1 MIRSFHRIVAI
12 ALALGCAATPSRAPA
27 AGGVDPALRARLLA
41 AYGRI
46 SSYRITVLGAARS
59 LGVWVKPDRYQMT
72 TELGG
77 KPIETIIIG
86 ADYWT
91 RARGTWE
98 HSGRVSSNL
107 DVDISGLLRDA
118 RAHASRAFTRFP
130 DQTQDG
136 KRVGTFGYSFPN
148 GTDETC
154 NFDRVTYRV
163 TRCKADEVTLLYAGY
178 NDPANRVF
186 DPRK

>member
-1 MIRSFHRIVAI
+1 MIRTLPRISAL
-12 ALALGCAATPSRAPA
+12 ALALGFAVAPLPASA
-27 AGGVDPALRARLLA
+27 AGGDDPALRAKLLA
-41 AYGRI
+41 AYARVA
-46 SSYRITVLGAARS
+46 SYRLTVLGAARS
-59 LGVWVKPDRYQMT
+59 LGVWVKPNRYQMT

-77 KPIETIIIG
+77 KPIKTVIIG

-91 RARGTWE
+91 LAQGKWE

-107 DVDISGLLRDA
+107 DVDIAGLLRDA
-118 RAHASRAFTRFP
+118 RAHATRVFTRLP
-130 DQTQDG
+130 DQRQDG
-136 KRVGTFGYSFPN
+136 VRVGTFGYSFPN